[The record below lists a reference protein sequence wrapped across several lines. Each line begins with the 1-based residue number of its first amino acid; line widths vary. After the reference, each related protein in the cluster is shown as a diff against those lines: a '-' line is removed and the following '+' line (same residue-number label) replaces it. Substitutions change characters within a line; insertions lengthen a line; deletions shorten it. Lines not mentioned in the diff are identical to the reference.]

1 MTPQE
6 KNVFSKLFTKTELGT
21 HKVELALLDNIE
33 SDVLANGKAKD
44 SARQLIRDAFSNI
57 AKAADFYTN
66 IEKRQQNIKSNGD
79 RFKATIKELG
89 LEVTDQFQKNII
101 ADLYIDK
108 NIGNSIKS
116 LQSASS
122 SLKVTGEV

>member
-6 KNVFSKLFTKTELGT
+6 KNVFGKLFTKTELAS

-57 AKAADFYTN
+57 AKAADLYTN

>member
-6 KNVFSKLFTKTELGT
+6 KNVFGKLFSKTELAS

-57 AKAADFYTN
+57 AKAADLYTN
-66 IEKRQQNIKSNGD
+66 IEKRQQNIKSNSD
-79 RFKATIKELG
+79 KFKTTIKELG
-89 LEVTDQFQKNII
+89 LQVTDQFQKNII
-101 ADLYIDK
+101 ADLYVDK

>member
-6 KNVFSKLFTKTELGT
+6 KNVFGKLFTKTELGT
-21 HKVELALLDNIE
+21 HKLELALLDNIE

-57 AKAADFYTN
+57 AKAADLYTN

-101 ADLYIDK
+101 ADLYVDK